1 MPRVE
6 VVCATCFDDRGVGG
20 SEGVSI
26 YYRHPSQGQRAR
38 VDAPVD
44 SWHVLARRASGGECY
59 AKFGPSIV
67 NAPPGEHPSEAFED
81 HTIAVHVRLAEPLEM
96 DL

>member
-1 MPRVE
+1 MPRVA
-6 VVCATCFDDRGVGG
+6 VVSATYFDDRGVGG
-20 SEGVSI
+20 SEGVSL
-26 YYRHPSQGQRAR
+26 YYRHLSQEQRAR
-38 VDAPVD
+38 VDVPVD

-67 NAPPGEHPSEAFED
+67 NAPPGEHPSEVFGD
-81 HTIAVHVRLAEPLEM
+81 HAIAVHVRLAEPLEM